1 MKLADKLQAPY
12 IKRWGIVGMG
22 REQNI
27 AEHSFVVALIAEDLY
42 YSLIDGVEPEPAIV
56 RQMYELAIWHD
67 MAEVF
72 TGDINS
78 KIKREMKINDDAL
91 CPRAVQAREAQDHYW
106 QHHIVAISD
115 TIEAMNYARV
125 HGFDNAR
132 KPEVLDFL
140 QAKLDDQIQKANE
153 EHPQFDWDAAV
164 ADILQQIQGKEKARG
179 H

>member
-12 IKRWGIVGMG
+12 VKRWGVVGVD

-42 YSLIDGVEPEPAIV
+42 HSLISGAEQEPSVV
-56 RQMYELAIWHD
+56 RQMYELALWHD

-91 CPRAVQAREAQDHYW
+91 CPRAVQARDAQDHYW

-115 TIEAMNYARV
+115 TIEAINYVRV
-125 HGFDNAR
+125 HGFNNAR

-140 QAKLDDQIQKANE
+140 QSKLNGQIQKANE

-164 ADILQQIQGKEKARG
+164 SDILQQINGKEASHG